1 MRGLCVG
8 FTGGRFAPP
17 AGQTG
22 GAAAPPDPLGA
33 SHPALANPAQ
43 ANRAPGFA
51 VPASAARPHSAA
63 FGGARGFSSYPVECA
78 FRLPVRS
85 RSSGAGERG
94 AGGSE
99 ASPAHRRESEA
110 NLKVERFGEKAE
122 ELFRKISRPE
132 HRNVLKKHFG
142 AENTNAPQGSTRNS
156 AARSLFISSI
166 GSGSR
171 RTRLR
176 GAAQSLP
183 LHR

>member
-1 MRGLCVG
+1 MLNDGA
-8 FTGGRFAPP
+8 TGGGR
-17 AGQTG
+17 TG

-51 VPASAARPHSAA
+51 VLASAARPHSAA
-63 FGGARGFSSYPVECA
+63 FGGVRGFFSHPVECA

-132 HRNVLKKHFG
+132 HRNVLNGHFG
-142 AENTNAPQGSTRNS
+142 AAS
-156 AARSLFISSI
+156 
-166 GSGSR
+166 
-171 RTRLR
+171 
-176 GAAQSLP
+176 
-183 LHR
+183 

>member
-1 MRGLCVG
+1 MPA
-8 FTGGRFAPP
+8 APA

-33 SHPALANPAQ
+33 SHPALANLAQ

-63 FGGARGFSSYPVECA
+63 FGGVRGFFSYPVECA

-110 NLKVERFGEKAE
+110 NLKVERFEEKAIAWP
-122 ELFRKISRPE
+122 FRKKADRNTGMFRRSISVRRRSFHLPSKTD
-132 HRNVLKKHFG
+132 RSIKRTLRKNSNK
-142 AENTNAPQGSTRNS
+142 TPSTE
-156 AARSLFISSI
+156 
-166 GSGSR
+166 R
-171 RTRLR
+171 RAHT
-176 GAAQSLP
+176 A
-183 LHR
+183 